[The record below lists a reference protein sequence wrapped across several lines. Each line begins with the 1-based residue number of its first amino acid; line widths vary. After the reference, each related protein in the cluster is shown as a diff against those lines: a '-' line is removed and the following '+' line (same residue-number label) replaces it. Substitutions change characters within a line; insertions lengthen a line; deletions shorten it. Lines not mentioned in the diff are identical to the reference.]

1 MVVQEELIDN
11 KKYLNIIYN
20 IGRDPNFSLKWN
32 NKSIIIL
39 HAQIKT
45 SLLSAPTIY
54 HFLVSTLRLS
64 LNPGHWKL
72 LAYPFPLPI
81 TSHLSFISPLHPRT
95 LSSPQPNSPHSGEYY
110 SGANRPQHLV
120 RELEKVR
127 QKNLTEIYEKI

>member
-54 HFLVSTLRLS
+54 HFLVSTLR
-64 LNPGHWKL
+64 
-72 LAYPFPLPI
+72 
-81 TSHLSFISPLHPRT
+81 
-95 LSSPQPNSPHSGEYY
+95 
-110 SGANRPQHLV
+110 
-120 RELEKVR
+120 
-127 QKNLTEIYEKI
+127 